1 MASVQV
7 TIAGHGYRMACG
19 DGEEAGLAA
28 LAGAFDRKI
37 AEMRD
42 AFGEIGDLRLH
53 VMAALTLADDLA
65 EAKKRIAALEAEIGG
80 LGRDAREAATR
91 SEEQEREVVDALA
104 RTAER
109 IERIA
114 AGLAGPSAGRPPGGP
129 H

>member
-19 DGEEAGLAA
+19 EGEEGRLEALAA
-28 LAGAFDRKI
+28 AFDRSI

-65 EAKKRIAALEAEIGG
+65 EARGRVATLEAEIGR
-80 LGRDAREAATR
+80 LRADMRDTAERSEAGEREAA
-91 SEEQEREVVDALA
+91 DALH
-104 RTAER
+104 RTADR

-114 AGLAGPSAGRPPGGP
+114 AGLAGPSAGAS